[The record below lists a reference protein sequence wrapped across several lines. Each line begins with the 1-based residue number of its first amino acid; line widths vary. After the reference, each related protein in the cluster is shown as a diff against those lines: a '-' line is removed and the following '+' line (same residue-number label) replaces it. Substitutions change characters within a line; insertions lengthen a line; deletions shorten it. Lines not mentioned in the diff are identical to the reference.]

1 MTANPA
7 PPTIAEVERIINIP
21 DAVLRNLQITL
32 CYHDLS
38 AVLASQTGALAN
50 WCTFATWASKQAGQT
65 IRKEDLKRTLERYL
79 FESAAAQQANAEVAA
94 AASIQA
100 GSQAMPAQAAPLSAV
115 AFTSA
120 IDRASDAVARG
131 NRKVFAE
138 IGLAFANFYHSCF
151 LESRL
156 DPQKVSP
163 FCQELRPGEP
173 PDGQGYLRQAF
184 THYGQALLET
194 DAKGR
199 AEWLLLANIEIGF
212 HEQTRLQPEIAESLD
227 AGLTSFLEL
236 ARSLFRS
243 LFPLNGWLHLAH
255 LYLRRLIGRPTALDL
270 AMQNL
275 VTEVRLQ
282 LRRAITD
289 TMMTLALPSGVVLR
303 LGKDLSLDFPESLRQ
318 ITNPELLKFLQK
330 HNLSIDSLR
339 GSGALDWADLP
350 ERLHFILDLFRCY
363 EERADL
369 FDPPFSQEQVRALN
383 EGRVPEG
390 RL

>member
-1 MTANPA
+1 MTSKPA
-7 PPTIAEVERIINIP
+7 PPTVAEVERIIHIP
-21 DAVLRNLQITL
+21 DPVLRNLQITQ

-38 AVLASQTGALAN
+38 AVLASQTGILAN

-79 FESAAAQQANAEVAA
+79 LESAAAQQANADVAA

-100 GSQAMPAQAAPLSAV
+100 GSQTMPAQAAPLSAV
-115 AFTSA
+115 NFTSA

-131 NRKVFAE
+131 NQKVFAE
-138 IGLAFANFYHSCF
+138 IGLAFARFYNSCF
-151 LESRL
+151 HDSRL
-156 DPQKVSP
+156 DPQKVTP

-173 PDGQGYLRQAF
+173 PDGQGYLQAAF
-184 THYGQALLET
+184 SHYAKALVET
-194 DAKGR
+194 DTKAR
-199 AEWLLLANIEIGF
+199 AEWMLLANIEIGF

-236 ARSLFRS
+236 ARGLFRS
-243 LFPLNGWLHLAH
+243 IFPLNGWLHLAH

-275 VTEVRLQ
+275 VSEVRLQ

-303 LGKDLSLDFPESLRQ
+303 LGRDLSLDFPESLRQ
-318 ITNPELLKFLQK
+318 LANPELLQFLQK
-330 HNLSIDSLR
+330 HNLSSDDLR
-339 GSGALDWADLP
+339 GSGAQDWADLP

-363 EERADL
+363 AERADL
-369 FDPPFSQEQVRALN
+369 FDPPFSQEQLRAMLD
-383 EGRVPEG
+383 GQMPEG